1 MKKKLIIIFEIIFII
16 SAMTYYVVKELIPD
30 YKRKFGSSDKIV
42 NSEKCTN
49 IIEVKINN
57 NIDYMYLINK
67 EEKIYHLLF
76 FSPESIVLYN
86 QNIENK
92 AFDEGIEDSIKIL
105 IENNYLKK
113 DSNITVIRYNN
124 NYYNEFNNSLKKQ
137 LMNYNINT
145 NIVEEESDFID
156 KTTKLGLNNNTK
168 SIMIMEMD
176 YYSKELIDD
185 NINNKN
191 KESVLNKTT
200 SKQYA
205 STVYKKI
212 EKYINSNNI
221 NNLDVNNT
229 NLLINTIPAD
239 ENYKYYP
246 TSNSWYYVENKRV
259 FSYIEFKEGNN
270 RYGYCYKGSIDSI
283 LEGECE
289 VNEKN

>member
-1 MKKKLIIIFEIIFII
+1 MKNKLIIIFEIIFII
-16 SAMTYYVVKELIPD
+16 SAMAYYVVKELIPE
-30 YKRKFGSSDKIV
+30 YKRQFGSSDKIV
-42 NSEKCTN
+42 NSEKCIN

-67 EEKIYHLLF
+67 EEKIYHLIF
-76 FSPESIVLYN
+76 FTPESIVLYN

-92 AFDEGIEDSIKIL
+92 NFDDGIEDSIKIL

-113 DSNITVIRYNN
+113 DSNITLTRYNN
-124 NYYNEFNNSLKKQ
+124 DYYNDFNNSLKKQ
-137 LMNYNINT
+137 LMNFNINT
-145 NIVEEESDFID
+145 NILEEESDFID
-156 KTTKLGLNNNTK
+156 KTTKLGLSNKTK
-168 SIMIMEMD
+168 SIMILEMD

-185 NINNKN
+185 NNNKN

-205 STVYKKI
+205 SKIYKKL

-221 NNLDVNNT
+221 NNLDINST
-229 NLLINTIPAD
+229 NLHINTIPAD

-283 LEGECE
+283 LEGECD

>member
-67 EEKIYHLLF
+67 EEKIYHLIF
-76 FSPESIVLYN
+76 FTPESIVLYN

-92 AFDEGIEDSIKIL
+92 TFDEGIEDSIKIL

-124 NYYNEFNNSLKKQ
+124 DYYNEFNNSLKKQ
-137 LMNYNINT
+137 LKNYNINT
-145 NIVEEESDFID
+145 NIMEEESNFID

-185 NINNKN
+185 NINNK
-191 KESVLNKTT
+191 ESILNKTT

-221 NNLDVNNT
+221 DNLDKNNT

-246 TSNSWYYVENKRV
+246 TSNSWYYVENKKV

>member
-57 NIDYMYLINK
+57 IDYMYLINK

-92 AFDEGIEDSIKIL
+92 NFDDGIEDSIKLL

-113 DSNITVIRYNN
+113 DSNITLTRYNN
-124 NYYNEFNNSLKKQ
+124 DYYNDFNNSLKKQ
-137 LMNYNINT
+137 LMNFNINT
-145 NIVEEESDFID
+145 NILEEESDFID
-156 KTTKLGLNNNTK
+156 KTTKLGLSNKTK
-168 SIMIMEMD
+168 SIMILEMD

-185 NINNKN
+185 NNNKN

-205 STVYKKI
+205 SKVYKKL

-221 NNLDVNNT
+221 NNLDINST
-229 NLLINTIPAD
+229 NLHINTIPAD

-283 LEGECE
+283 LEGECD